1 MLRSLFYAS
10 RSYTPLEIL
19 PHTWSWAIPPQ
30 DFINCFWAC
39 TVFGLLIYLAFNH
52 RDLSQL

>member
-39 TVFGLLIYLAFNH
+39 TVFGLLIYLAFNN
-52 RDLSQL
+52 RDISQL